1 MIAVGLAPVA
11 PRGIGGRTLAALFLA
26 LVAAI
31 LGAVPGWKPCYAAW
45 LVFSRGVL
53 GCIVPASALLAMFA
67 AMGLDCARVRHEGR
81 QLLNVVVL
89 LMLAMLPMAILSTC
103 VELAQARLIG
113 PYYRWS
119 SACGGL

>member
-1 MIAVGLAPVA
+1 VIAAGLAPVA

-53 GCIVPASALLAMFA
+53 GCIVLASALLAMFA
-67 AMGLDCARVRHEGR
+67 ATGLDCARVRREGR
-81 QLLNVVVL
+81 QLLNVVL
-89 LMLAMLPMAILSTC
+89 RMLAMLPMAFLSTC
-103 VELAQARLIG
+103 VDLAQARLIG